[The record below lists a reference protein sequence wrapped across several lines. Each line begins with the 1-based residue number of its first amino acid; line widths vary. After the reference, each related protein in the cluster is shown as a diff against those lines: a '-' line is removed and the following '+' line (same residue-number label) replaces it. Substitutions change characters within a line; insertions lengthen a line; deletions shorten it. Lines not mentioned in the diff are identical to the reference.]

1 MLRTTKNM
9 KDKYEQIQNYLF
21 ELIPEKWE
29 EIYLYASVVMGIGN
43 NNSGE
48 MFFYYQ
54 PKGLLKKKLVNVYE
68 VPQRFNISEEQY
80 MKVVKELYD
89 CIYGLKQDF
98 IDTEQELW
106 NSLTIS
112 IEDGKFKIEY
122 NFEELPITEEARNA
136 RYVIWKYKY
145 LNIGGDKK
153 EEKKILDEY
162 FSNTNKEKIEVYET
176 ALYLKT
182 ENTAIAFDKEDN
194 KTPKEVVV
202 YEKEENKEQSTF
214 IKRKEK

>member
-29 EIYLYASVVMGIGN
+29 EIYLYASVVMGIGKT
-43 NNSGE
+43 NSGE

-54 PKGLLKKKLVNVYE
+54 PKGLLKKKPVNVYE

-80 MKVVKELYD
+80 IKVVKELYD
-89 CIYGLKQDF
+89 CICGLKQDF

-112 IEDGKFKIEY
+112 IKDGKFKIEY
-122 NFEELPITEEARNA
+122 NFEMLPITEKARNA
-136 RYVIWKYKY
+136 RYVVWKYKY

-176 ALYLKT
+176 ILYLKT
-182 ENTAIAFDKEDN
+182 ENTAIAFDKEED
-194 KTPKEVVV
+194 KTPKEIVV
-202 YEKEENKEQSTF
+202 YEKEENKEG
-214 IKRKEK
+214 KN

>member
-29 EIYLYASVVMGIGN
+29 EIYLYASVVMGGKN
-43 NNSGE
+43 TNSGE

-54 PKGLLKKKLVNVYE
+54 PKGLLKKKPVNVYE

-89 CIYGLKQDF
+89 CICDLKQDF

-106 NSLTIS
+106 KSLTIS
-112 IEDGKFKIEY
+112 IQDERFKIEY
-122 NFEELPITEEARNA
+122 NFGNLPRTEEARN
-136 RYVIWKYKY
+136 RNYVIWRYKY

-162 FSNTNKEKIEVYET
+162 FSNMHNEKIEVYET
-176 ALYLKT
+176 ALYLKS
-182 ENTAIAFDKEDN
+182 ENTAIAFDKEES
-194 KTPKEVVV
+194 KTPKEVIV
-202 YEKEENKEQSTF
+202 YEKEENKEG
-214 IKRKEK
+214 KN